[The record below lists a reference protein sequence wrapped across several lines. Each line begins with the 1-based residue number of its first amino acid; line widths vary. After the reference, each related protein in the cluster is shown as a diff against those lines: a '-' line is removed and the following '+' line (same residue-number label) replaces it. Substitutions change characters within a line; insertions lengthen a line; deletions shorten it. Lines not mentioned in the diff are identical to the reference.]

1 MLQNSTTGFQVL
13 LSTLNSGYEA
23 SLQCDKL
30 LLGAGAAV
38 AQQEVRSSG
47 QGYQV
52 VPVTH
57 KTVCHNKRGIIKDPP
72 FGGYARTRFRPR
84 QCLGVNEVSSLA
96 ESAGLRGSVIVS
108 HMTNSTP
115 R

>member
-1 MLQNSTTGFQVL
+1 MLQNSTTRLEVL

-23 SLQCDKL
+23 SLQGEKL
-30 LLGAGAAV
+30 LLGAVGAT
-38 AQQEVRSSG
+38 AQQEVRSGG

-72 FGGYARTRFRPR
+72 GGGYAR
-84 QCLGVNEVSSLA
+84 
-96 ESAGLRGSVIVS
+96 
-108 HMTNSTP
+108 
-115 R
+115 

>member
-23 SLQCDKL
+23 SLKCDKL

-38 AQQEVRSSG
+38 AQQEVRSGG

-57 KTVCHNKRGIIKDPP
+57 KTVCHN
-72 FGGYARTRFRPR
+72 FCVCCVYYSVW
-84 QCLGVNEVSSLA
+84 CLGCLVPL
-96 ESAGLRGSVIVS
+96 L
-108 HMTNSTP
+108 
-115 R
+115 

>member
-13 LSTLNSGYEA
+13 LSTLNSSHEA
-23 SLQCDKL
+23 GLQGDKL
-30 LLGAGAAV
+30 LLGAVGAT
-38 AQQEVRSSG
+38 AQQEVRSGG

-72 FGGYARTRFRPR
+72 GGGYAR
-84 QCLGVNEVSSLA
+84 
-96 ESAGLRGSVIVS
+96 
-108 HMTNSTP
+108 
-115 R
+115 